1 MSPNARRSIRKTASV
16 RGTGLHTGA
25 AAEATFLPAPAGQGV
40 VFGRAALPG
49 RPEVR
54 AGLTEVQAVGRR
66 TAIGRGETTIHTI
79 EHLLAAVAAHE
90 IDDLTIELSG
100 PELPIL
106 DGSVQ
111 PYYEALARA
120 DPGDVGGEPVVL
132 AVQAPF
138 TVTEGDASYVVA
150 PAPALRLTVT
160 IEWPHPLIGRQVG
173 TYEVTPDA
181 FARELAPARTFGFA
195 HEVAA
200 LKAKGLIKGASG
212 ANAIVLDEHGLAN
225 GGQLRWPD
233 EFVRHKAADIV
244 GDLALTGA
252 RIRAHVIATR
262 PSHGGNVALARA
274 LSRPA
279 QRLGAPTMDIGR
291 IMDWLPHRY
300 PFLLV
305 GAPKRCAVR
314 DRARARATLP
324 PWLGRVAMTW
334 ARMRAPV
341 RARSPTMSAA
351 LWRTNSSGQ
360 RNWPPFARPCSS
372 STIAFAP
379 DAPLISPFALSA
391 ATSCANPK
399 VRAGASSRANA
410 SGVTSYVPTC
420 RPMSGW
426 GHSIVTVRRSAGAG
440 ATT

>member
-40 VFGRAALPG
+40 VFRRTDLPG

-54 AGLTEVQAVGRR
+54 ARLTEVQAVERR
-66 TAIGRGETTIHTI
+66 TTIGRGETAIHTI

-120 DPGDVGGEPVVL
+120 DPGDVGGEAVVL
-132 AVQAPF
+132 VVQAPF

-150 PAPALRLTVT
+150 PAKAFRLTVT
-160 IEWPHPLIGRQVG
+160 IEWPHPLIGRQAG

-181 FARELAPARTFGFA
+181 FARELAPARTFGFT

-274 LSRPA
+274 LSRAA

-305 GAPKRCAVR
+305 DRIVEIEGTKRIVGIKNVTINEPFFQGHFPGHPIMPGMLIIEAMAQVGGMLLMSHFEGQNVEDKVMYFMSLDNVKFRRPVVPGDQIRFELEMLSFRGKTCKMKGV
-314 DRARARATLP
+314 
-324 PWLGRVAMTW
+324 GYVEGQVVAEAEMM
-334 ARMRAPV
+334 AMV
-341 RARSPTMSAA
+341 V
-351 LWRTNSSGQ
+351 
-360 RNWPPFARPCSS
+360 
-372 STIAFAP
+372 
-379 DAPLISPFALSA
+379 D
-391 ATSCANPK
+391 K
-399 VRAGASSRANA
+399 
-410 SGVTSYVPTC
+410 
-420 RPMSGW
+420 
-426 GHSIVTVRRSAGAG
+426 
-440 ATT
+440 

>member
-1 MSPNARRSIRKTASV
+1 MSPNPRRSIRKTASV

-25 AAEATFLPAPAGQGV
+25 AAEATFLPAAAGQGV
-40 VFGRAALPG
+40 VFRRTDLPG

-54 AGLTEVQAVGRR
+54 ARLTEVQAVERR
-66 TAIGRGETTIHTI
+66 TAIGRGEATIHTI

-111 PYYEALARA
+111 PYYDALARA

-132 AVQAPF
+132 AVSAPF

-150 PAPALRLTVT
+150 PANAFRLTVT

-173 TYEVTPDA
+173 TYEVTPEA
-181 FARELAPARTFGFA
+181 FARELAPARTFGFT

-262 PSHGGNVALARA
+262 PSHGGNIAMARA
-274 LSRPA
+274 LSRAA

-305 GAPKRCAVR
+305 DRIVEIEGNKRIVGIKNVTINEPFFQGHFPGHPIMPGMLIIEAMAQVGGMLLMSHFEGQNVEDKVMYFMSLDNVKFRRPVVPGDQIRFELEMLSFRGKTCKMKGV
-314 DRARARATLP
+314 
-324 PWLGRVAMTW
+324 GYVEGQVVAEAEMM
-334 ARMRAPV
+334 AMV
-341 RARSPTMSAA
+341 V
-351 LWRTNSSGQ
+351 
-360 RNWPPFARPCSS
+360 
-372 STIAFAP
+372 
-379 DAPLISPFALSA
+379 D
-391 ATSCANPK
+391 K
-399 VRAGASSRANA
+399 
-410 SGVTSYVPTC
+410 
-420 RPMSGW
+420 
-426 GHSIVTVRRSAGAG
+426 
-440 ATT
+440 